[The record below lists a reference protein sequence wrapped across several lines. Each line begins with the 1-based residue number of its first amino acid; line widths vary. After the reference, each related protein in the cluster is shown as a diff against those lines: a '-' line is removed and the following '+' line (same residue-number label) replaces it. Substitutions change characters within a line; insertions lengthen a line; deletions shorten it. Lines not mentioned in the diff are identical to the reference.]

1 MPITRILAAHPRRLV
16 AIGLLLVLIGV
27 AVWRI
32 SVHTAAWSHFKQG
45 KTALEREDPAE
56 ALRQFS
62 SCLETWPEDAESH
75 FLAAQAARRAGD
87 LSTARLQLN
96 ESSRFGWPH
105 AAVEVEEA
113 LLRAAS
119 GDLAWGVHI
128 LLQAAHENHPD
139 SPEIFAILVP
149 ALLAEFR
156 LVDADWLAA
165 KWVELRPQ
173 LAKAWSCHA
182 DILERLGR
190 KEQAVTA
197 LRQLVKLTPEDKQA
211 RLNLAR
217 LLIELRRDEAEAAQH
232 LEWLMSVDPK
242 NPAVAVQLAAC
253 REVQGRP
260 DDAIT
265 ILDRSLVEHP
275 THAPTLHLRGRF
287 EMNRGRP
294 EVAREFLRRAVA
306 SDPSDRELLYSYFLC
321 IQRVGTPTEIRAA
334 EEQWKKCD
342 TDLKRVA
349 ELGRAIATTP
359 DDPNLRREIGELF
372 LRNHRDADGLRWLD
386 SALQIDPNHAPTHR
400 VLADYYARTGR
411 ADLAAQHRNAASID
425 RR

>member
-1 MPITRILAAHPRRLV
+1 MPTTRILGTHPRRLV
-16 AIGLLLVLIGV
+16 ALGLLAVLLGV

-45 KTALEREDPAE
+45 KSALERENPTE

-62 SCLETWPEDAESH
+62 DCLQTWPEDAESH

-87 LSTARLQLN
+87 LSTARRHLN
-96 ESSRFGWPH
+96 EASRFGWPH
-105 AAVEVEEA
+105 AAIEVEEA

-119 GDLAWGVHI
+119 GDLAWGVHV

-139 SPEIFAILVP
+139 SPEIVALLVP

-156 LVDADWLAA
+156 LVDADGLAA
-165 KWVELRPQ
+165 KWTELRPQ
-173 LAKAWSCHA
+173 LAKAWAYHA

-190 KEQAVTA
+190 KEQAVSA

-217 LLIELRRDEAEAAQH
+217 LLIDLRRDEGEAAEH

-242 NPAVAVQLAAC
+242 NPAVSVQLAAC

-260 DDAIT
+260 DEAIS

-275 THAPTLHLRGRF
+275 SHAPTLHLRGRF

-294 EVAREFLRRAVA
+294 EAAREFLRRAVA
-306 SDPSDRELLYSYFLC
+306 SAPADRELLYSYFLC
-321 IQRVGTPTEIRAA
+321 VQQVGTPAEIRAA
-334 EEQWKKCD
+334 EEQWKQCD
-342 TDLKRVA
+342 ADLKRVA

-359 DDPNLRREIGELF
+359 DDPNLRREMGELF
-372 LRNHRDADGLRWLD
+372 LRNHREVDGLRWLD
-386 SALQIDPNHAPTHR
+386 SALKIDPKHAPTHR
-400 VLADYYARTGR
+400 VLADYYDRTGK
-411 ADLAAQHRNAASID
+411 ADLAARHRNAAGLD

>member
-1 MPITRILAAHPRRLV
+1 MPITRILGAHRRRFF
-16 AIGLLLVLIGV
+16 AIGLLLVLVGV

-45 KTALEREDPAE
+45 KTALERDDAAE
-56 ALRQFS
+56 ALRQFD

-75 FLAAQAARRAGD
+75 FLAAQAARRSGD
-87 LSTARLQLN
+87 LLNARRHLN
-96 ESSRFGWPH
+96 ESMRFGWPH
-105 AAVEVEEA
+105 AAIEVEEA

-119 GDLAWGVHI
+119 GDLAWGVHV
-128 LLQAAHENHPD
+128 LLRAAHDNHPD
-139 SPEIFAILVP
+139 SPEILAVLVP

-173 LAKAWSCHA
+173 LAKAWTCQA

-190 KEQAVTA
+190 KEQAVNA

-217 LLIELRRDEAEAAQH
+217 LLIELRRDEGEAAEH
-232 LEWLMSVDPK
+232 LEWLMGVDPK

-260 DDAIT
+260 DEAIA
-265 ILDRSLVEHP
+265 ILDRSLVDHP
-275 THAPTLHLRGRF
+275 SHAPTLHLRGRF
-287 EMNRGRP
+287 EMNRARP
-294 EVAREFLRRAVA
+294 GTAREFLRRAVA

-321 IQRVGTPTEIRAA
+321 VQQVGTPDEIRAA
-334 EEQWKKCD
+334 EEQWKRCD
-342 TDLKRVA
+342 ADLKRVG

-359 DDPNLRREIGELF
+359 DDPNLRREMGELF
-372 LRNHRDADGLRWLD
+372 LRNHREVDGLRWLD

-400 VLADYYARTGR
+400 VLADYYDRTGR
-411 ADLAAQHRNAASID
+411 ADLAARHRNAAKID